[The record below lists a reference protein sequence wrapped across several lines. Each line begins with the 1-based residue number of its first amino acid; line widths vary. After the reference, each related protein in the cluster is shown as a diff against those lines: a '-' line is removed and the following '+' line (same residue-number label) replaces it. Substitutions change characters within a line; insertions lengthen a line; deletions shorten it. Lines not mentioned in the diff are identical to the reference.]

1 MARLEEAVRVL
12 RQCGGSAGLEDV
24 LRTVTLARAWL
35 QEGAAAEAAA
45 EPLLVSVVQE
55 WVRCDGHPPEH
66 PPHHFDAALR
76 ILARLGLATIEQ
88 VVATHGSNRAGDLLA
103 EQTKETGEAD
113 LTSTG

>member
-1 MARLEEAVRVL
+1 ML

-24 LRTVTLARAWL
+24 LRTVTIARAWL
-35 QEGAAAEAAA
+35 QDEAAA

-55 WVRCDGHPPEH
+55 WVRCDGRPPQR
-66 PPHHFDAALR
+66 PAHHVDAALR

-88 VVATHGSNRAGDLLA
+88 VVAAHGTNRAGDVLA

-113 LTSTG
+113 LTSTGIG

>member
-1 MARLEEAVRVL
+1 ML

-55 WVRCDGHPPEH
+55 WVRCDGHPPERGH

>member
-1 MARLEEAVRVL
+1 ML

-45 EPLLVSVVQE
+45 EPLLVSEVQE
-55 WVRCDGHPPEH
+55 WVRCDLARR
-66 PPHHFDAALR
+66 PPHHVDAALR